1 MIRLKEIRER
11 IKKSNKERN
20 RYFVLAIG
28 CLFILNYLMFCYHTG
43 KNIFDIF
50 PSIPVLDDKQQITV
64 YLPSLDGKSIIS
76 EKRDVPKFKD
86 DFRYVKYLFGLVARG
101 SVQENT
107 SQAVPVSLFVKKVWI
122 EGKKRC
128 ILDLDVDPLRTG
140 RSFAEGSE
148 ELFKKSL
155 QKTLTENIP
164 GMNSVEVLVHGI
176 PGRKL
181 WEI

>member
-1 MIRLKEIRER
+1 MNRIKEIRER
-11 IKKSNKERN
+11 INKNNKERN
-20 RYFVLAIG
+20 RYFVLAMG

-50 PSIPVLDDKQQITV
+50 PSIPVLDEKRQITV
-64 YLPSLDGKSIIS
+64 YLPSPDGKSIIS
-76 EKRDVPKFKD
+76 EKRDVPEFENGL
-86 DFRYVKYLFGLVARG
+86 RYVKYLFGLVVKG
-101 SVQENT
+101 SIQENT

-122 EGKKRC
+122 DGNKRC
-128 ILDLDVDPLRTG
+128 ILDLDAGPLRAG

-148 ELFKKSL
+148 EVFKKAL

-164 GMNSVEVLVHGI
+164 RMDRVEILVHGV

-181 WEI
+181 WEM